1 MILNDQT
8 FVLFAAKAYDNPNC
22 AGTDEFLEDLSRFK
36 YIKRLFTKYIEGGE
50 MRERLVLNH
59 LIVLYNLFGDATTPM
74 LFYRLEGQWQYLKP
88 FLVALDRMP
97 EVLHDIAG
105 NHLVYSSSIPMDQH
119 IVDLLRKDLNG
130 KPSS

>member
-1 MILNDQT
+1 
-8 FVLFAAKAYDNPNC
+8 
-22 AGTDEFLEDLSRFK
+22 
-36 YIKRLFTKYIEGGE
+36 

-105 NHLVYSSSIPMDQH
+105 NHLVHSSSIPMDQH
-119 IVDLLRKDLNG
+119 IVDLLRKGLNG
-130 KPSS
+130 KSSS